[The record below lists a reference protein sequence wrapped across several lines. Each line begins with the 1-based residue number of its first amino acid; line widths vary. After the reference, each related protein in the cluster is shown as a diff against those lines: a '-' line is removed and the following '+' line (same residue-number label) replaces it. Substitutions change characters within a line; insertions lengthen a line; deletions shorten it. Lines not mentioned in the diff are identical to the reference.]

1 MKHQYKNGNTTI
13 TISDVDGTREMFT
26 MDDEFDLDF
35 PVSMDLNLTQH
46 CDANCRFC
54 YAECSQEGK
63 HGNIMEAKFVDGLH
77 PYTECALQ
85 VNDLTHP
92 DLMPFLEKLKRL
104 KVFPNITVNQIHF
117 QQKEA
122 LLSDLINNKLVYGMG
137 VSLRN
142 PTDEFFDRVM
152 EYPNAVIHVI
162 NGIATETDFEKM
174 ADRGLKVLILGYKD
188 KGRGHDYLA
197 EYPDEVRRNQQWLYD
212 NIGELIYSDKYRAV
226 AFDNLA
232 LEQLDLQR
240 VIPDD
245 QWQRFYQGDEG
256 TSSMFVDLVD
266 GTFGVSSLVPKS
278 GMLPIMD
285 TVEEMFSVVKN
296 RRNAQ

>member
-1 MKHQYKNGNTTI
+1 MKFNYMNGNTLI
-13 TISDVDGTREMFT
+13 SISDTDGTREMFT
-26 MDDEFDLDF
+26 RDDEFDLDF
-35 PVSMDLNLTQH
+35 PVSMDISIGKR
-46 CDANCRFC
+46 CDGGCAFC
-54 YAECSQEGK
+54 YDGATPDGKEGDLL
-63 HGNIMEAKFVDGLH
+63 NARFIDSLH
-77 PYTECALQ
+77 PYTEVAINGNS
-85 VNDLTHP
+85 VNHSQLI
-92 DLMPFLEKLKRL
+92 PFLKKLKSMN
-104 KVFPNITVNQIHF
+104 VFANMTVNQIHF
-117 QQKEA
+117 ERKED
-122 LLSDLINNKLVYGMG
+122 LISDLINKKLIYGLG

-142 PTDEFFDRVM
+142 PTNEFLDRVTK
-152 EYPNAVIHVI
+152 YPNAVIHVI

-174 ADRGLKVLILGYKD
+174 ANRGLKVLILGYKD

-278 GMLPIMD
+278 EMMPIMD

-296 RRNAQ
+296 RRNA